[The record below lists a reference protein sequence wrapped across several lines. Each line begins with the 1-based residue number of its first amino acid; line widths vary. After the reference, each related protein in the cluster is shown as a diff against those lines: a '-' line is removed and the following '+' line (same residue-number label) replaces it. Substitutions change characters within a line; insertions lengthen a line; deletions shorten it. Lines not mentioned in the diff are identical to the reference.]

1 MKDIPN
7 VDKLKSAILEIAN
20 TGRSRGV
27 NALEKDVYEKLGLSK
42 EQRKYKIKGSS
53 TALLSN
59 RYKDAIS
66 ELKKEGALCSP
77 ANGKVKLTDYAKQN
91 ASHQESVAPQQ
102 TAKAETS
109 VIRDKIKDAGKNDEE
124 ETLESLGKDFAN
136 KLQETVTLKANEVNK
151 SIASKIRDQVDAW
164 DVQAL
169 NERLNREYEEKA
181 KAKANNE
188 CHDDEVKVEED
199 GASVSDK
206 DIGAS
211 SDSKLDEKIEPKWK
225 YVLPFVLVIL
235 GLFLSIAGQMPFA
248 ILLCIVV
255 GCMTYFY
262 TQVKQK
268 KVFAPKANYII
279 GAVTILL
286 SALLI
291 AGGYPNNIQSNQ
303 NDSKNQEQAIQQ
315 DEQSS
320 KTQTGKLMFI
330 IKAEGDVPDDLVF
343 QVCVNGKTS
352 DDKSVD
358 NDYDATVG
366 TKYQLDN
373 VAGEYEI
380 KVRTTSLTQNDVVY
394 SVPTAKVNFDGENDY
409 TAELTVTKD
418 EEATKAL
425 AEKKKEEEAA
435 TEAKQKEEQEKAA
448 AEAATQQQQESA
460 NANTSS
466 SNDNKTVWVT
476 ASGKKYH
483 DEGCRTLA
491 KSKNKSS
498 MTIAEAKAQGYT
510 ACGVCAPG

>member
-1 MKDIPN
+1 MGATSQ
-7 VDKLKSAILEIAN
+7 VL
-20 TGRSRGV
+20 
-27 NALEKDVYEKLGLSK
+27 
-42 EQRKYKIKGSS
+42 QRKGKLMS
-53 TALLSN
+53 
-59 RYKDAIS
+59 KDAS
-66 ELKKEGALCSP
+66 KLKKES
-77 ANGKVKLTDYAKQN
+77 D
-91 ASHQESVAPQQ
+91 E
-102 TAKAETS
+102 
-109 VIRDKIKDAGKNDEE
+109 IKSDD
-124 ETLESLGKDFAN
+124 ETLEDLGKKFAD
-136 KLQETVTLKANEVNK
+136 KLQETVALKANEVNK

-181 KAKANNE
+181 KAKANKE
-188 CHDDEVKVEED
+188 RHDDEVKVEED
-199 GASVSDK
+199 DASVSDK
-206 DIGAS
+206 DNGAS
-211 SDSKLDEKIEPKWK
+211 SDLKLDEKIEPKWK

-235 GLFLSIAGQMPFA
+235 GLFLSIAGLMPLS
-248 ILLCIVV
+248 ILLCIVA

-268 KVFAPKANYII
+268 KIFAKKATYII
-279 GAVTILL
+279 GAIVILL

-303 NDSKNQEQAIQQ
+303 DYDKNQEQTAQQ
-315 DEQSS
+315 DSKEQA
-320 KTQTGKLMFI
+320 GKLMFI
-330 IKAEGDVPDDLVF
+330 IKAEGDVPEDLVF

-352 DDKSVD
+352 DGKSVD

-394 SVPTAKVNFDGENDY
+394 SVPTAKVNFDGDNDY

-435 TEAKQKEEQEKAA
+435 AEAKQKEEQEKAA

-483 DEGCRTLA
+483 NEGCRTLA